1 MEKFCHQ
8 AFQCPEGGFFRC
20 HAGREGGG
28 SGELALG
35 IRSVPLAQFRSWSRQ
50 ARGVPRPCKDNRFPT
65 LGPAGTFKRSTRAPS
80 GTPRSDS
87 SKPRPTP
94 GKRKSRKWGSEA
106 ATRGPPPGP
115 DPREGGCGPRQG
127 LPGLRGPTRRRASAE
142 TEGAEAAWAWAARPA
157 QERGPRARAVLATS
171 VLAAGPLRI
180 PARHQLPL
188 LAPRGHPLPTAQRA
202 GSGEHQAAPQLAAC
216 CGAGTGP
223 IRNQVRAEEGG
234 AAPDGSLAPPIASPP
249 KRPGTAALG
258 KGHAAILVKERFPF
272 RFFSLIHSAVV
283 F

>member
-1 MEKFCHQ
+1 MQ
-8 AFQCPEGGFFRC
+8 RQP
-20 HAGREGGG
+20 
-28 SGELALG
+28 
-35 IRSVPLAQFRSWSRQ
+35 VPH
-50 ARGVPRPCKDNRFPT
+50 P
-65 LGPAGTFKRSTRAPS
+65 GPADTFKRSTRAPS

-87 SKPRPTP
+87 SRPRPTP
-94 GKRKSRKWGSEA
+94 DKLKSRKLGSEA

-115 DPREGGCGPRQG
+115 DPREGGYGPRQG
-127 LPGLRGPTRRRASAE
+127 LPGLRGPRRRRAPAK

-157 QERGPRARAVLATS
+157 QKRGPRARAVLATP

-180 PARHQLPL
+180 PARYPQRP
-188 LAPRGHPLPTAQRA
+188 LAPRDQPLPTAQRA
-202 GSGEHQAAPQLAAC
+202 GSGEHQAAPQPAAC

-234 AAPDGSLAPPIASPP
+234 AAPDGSLAPPIASLP
-249 KRPGTAALG
+249 KRPGTAALV

-272 RFFSLIHSAVV
+272 RFLSLIHSVNL